1 MLSDLR
7 NAYAHA
13 NGRLDMLNQKV
24 KSQIESCMQQGL
36 GISIHY
42 GYIICD
48 ATTVDEIFRAV
59 RGSLDDL
66 IARYKDWDNQR
77 NQT

>member
-1 MLSDLR
+1 M
-7 NAYAHA
+7 
-13 NGRLDMLNQKV
+13 DMLTQKV
-24 KSQIESCMQQGL
+24 KSQIESYMRSP

-48 ATTVDEIFRAV
+48 AATVDEIFRAV

-66 IARYKDWDNQR
+66 IARYKDWDKA
-77 NQT
+77 TESCKASS